1 MNLDSI
7 KNEFPIRK
15 RMVYLNNASIG
26 PLSKPVIAAV
36 NVFMNDVRDNGRLH
50 YPKWCEFAD
59 NTVKGN
65 IGRFLGAEKAEI
77 AFVKNTTEGLSIVA
91 NGIDWKHGDNVIIA
105 DIEYPSNVYCWMNL
119 ERNGVT
125 IKWLK
130 TKEGRILVED
140 IRDLIDARTRLVSLS
155 AVQFTN
161 GFRLDLEQ
169 TSEVCKRRGV
179 LLNLDM
185 IQYLGALPIDLSSCP
200 IDFLSAGGHKWLLA
214 PIGTGIFYCRK
225 SAMHHLHP
233 QNVGY
238 HSVDKPEDHLDYDL
252 TLRSTAGRFEEA
264 IVNFP
269 GIWGLNAALEIF
281 LELGMKAVQTHI
293 QELVAIA
300 AEELASK
307 GYEVLSP
314 MRENERSGILSFRNP
329 RVPLHE
335 IAGRLEAANVHSA
348 VRGSGIRISP
358 SIYNDAD
365 DIGAMLEA
373 LP

>member
-26 PLSKPVIAAV
+26 PLSKPV
-36 NVFMNDVRDNGRLH
+36 
-50 YPKWCEFAD
+50 
-59 NTVKGN
+59 
-65 IGRFLGAEKAEI
+65 
-77 AFVKNTTEGLSIVA
+77 
-91 NGIDWKHGDNVIIA
+91 
-105 DIEYPSNVYCWMNL
+105 
-119 ERNGVT
+119 
-125 IKWLK
+125 
-130 TKEGRILVED
+130 
-140 IRDLIDARTRLVSLS
+140 
-155 AVQFTN
+155 
-161 GFRLDLEQ
+161 
-169 TSEVCKRRGV
+169 
-179 LLNLDM
+179 
-185 IQYLGALPIDLSSCP
+185 
-200 IDFLSAGGHKWLLA
+200 
-214 PIGTGIFYCRK
+214 
-225 SAMHHLHP
+225 
-233 QNVGY
+233 
-238 HSVDKPEDHLDYDL
+238 
-252 TLRSTAGRFEEA
+252 
-264 IVNFP
+264 
-269 GIWGLNAALEIF
+269 
-281 LELGMKAVQTHI
+281 
-293 QELVAIA
+293 IA